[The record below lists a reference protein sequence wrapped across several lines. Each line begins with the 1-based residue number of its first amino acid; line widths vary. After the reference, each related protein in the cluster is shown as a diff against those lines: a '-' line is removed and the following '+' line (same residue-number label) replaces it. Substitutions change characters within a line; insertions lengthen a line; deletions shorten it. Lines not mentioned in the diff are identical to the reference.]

1 MNNKNYANLKSWKK
15 GQSGNPAGRK
25 KGSKN
30 VSTIVRQ
37 VLEQDMETDI
47 PKFTQELEKVEER
60 KEGLKEAVISQEK
73 FLKLVKKAVDYIGEI
88 EDLPQLDEILTKFYS
103 NFIILNKSV
112 SVITFNQEWYDVL
125 NPVWLPLVDVLRNY
139 FSSAGGKPSASRNA
153 GVHSPQC

>member
-1 MNNKNYANLKSWKK
+1 VADKDKADVAKYYEADIKK
-15 GQSGNPAGRK
+15 F
-25 KGSKN
+25 
-30 VSTIVRQ
+30 
-37 VLEQDMETDI
+37 METDI

-60 KEGLKEAVISQEK
+60 KEGLKEAVISEEK

-125 NPVWLPLVDVLRNY
+125 NPVWLSIVDNVRTKLLMQ
-139 FSSAGGKPSASRNA
+139 NA
-153 GVHSPQC
+153 